1 MSQKIILMEHL
12 NKASILNIQKYCER
26 EASILNILI
35 KYLNHIL
42 WEAGKYSKYSINIQK
57 YCEREAS
64 ILNIL
69 MKYLNKILWEAG
81 KYSKFQFNSKISCFP
96 AFYSEPL
103 VNILFRRMIIFFV
116 IRFNILTKRII
127 WILFKFKFESWTMK
141 LWWHLYQR
149 SLD

>member
-1 MSQKIILMEHL
+1 MFLNLRQCSWKENNGYNWNQVQNRSDLVIKISKKSFEQKCCDR
-12 NKASILNIQKYCER
+12 Q
-26 EASILNILI
+26 ASILNIL
-35 KYLNHIL
+35 KC
-42 WEAGKYSKYSINIQK
+42 
-57 YCEREAS
+57 CEREAS

-69 MKYLNKILWEAG
+69 MKYLNTILWEAG

-116 IRFNILTKRII
+116 IRFNILTKGII

-149 SLD
+149 YLD

>member
-1 MSQKIILMEHL
+1 MESSTKKSDLVIKISKKLFEE
-12 NKASILNIQKYCER
+12 KCCDRQ
-26 EASILNILI
+26 ASILNIL
-35 KYLNHIL
+35 KC
-42 WEAGKYSKYSINIQK
+42 
-57 YCEREAS
+57 CEREAS

-116 IRFNILTKRII
+116 IIFNILARTKYFHSFRTQV
-127 WILFKFKFESWTMK
+127 KSKFESWTMFK
-141 LWWHLYQR
+141 EIMTCPIYITYQR
-149 SLD
+149 YLDHKCNMV